1 MVLDRHNGMIG
12 MTGGAFPILLPFSLP
27 ILLYASLSEFILDE
41 WGHSLHDVRKCH
53 SAHWMPLPLC
63 NKHRENFTPVSLF
76 LVCIHHNRL
85 TDTLANPCKRN
96 WI

>member
-1 MVLDRHNGMIG
+1 
-12 MTGGAFPILLPFSLP
+12 
-27 ILLYASLSEFILDE
+27 
-41 WGHSLHDVRKCH
+41 
-53 SAHWMPLPLC
+53 MPLPLC

-85 TDTLANPCKRN
+85 TDTLANPCKWN